1 MSSNSKSRKKVVI
14 EDQIEKPLI
23 KWVGGKS
30 QIIDDVI
37 SQFPSQ
43 INNYH
48 EPFVGGGSVLL
59 ALLSRVKSNFIVMN
73 GLINAY
79 DSNRRLINFYRNIQY
94 RANEFISAMKDMILE
109 FKECPDKISNSS
121 EQVNR
126 NPVNSKEALSCKE
139 SYYYWCRSLY
149 NKLQDSDDSVYCS
162 VLFLFLNKTCFR
174 GVYRVGPNGFNV
186 PYGHNKNPSFID
198 EEHVLRVSELFQF
211 VNFIHSDFKHS
222 IPILNHQPGDF
233 VYLDPPYAP
242 ENSKSFVG
250 YTAEGFTIDDHKKLF
265 NLCKNLKLLRV
276 NFLLSNADVELVRE
290 SFPTSDYF
298 VVQITCKRAIN
309 SKNPSA
315 KTEEV
320 LIQPIRL

>member
-1 MSSNSKSRKKVVI
+1 MSSNSASRKKVII
-14 EDQIEKPLI
+14 EDYIEKPLI
-23 KWVGGKS
+23 KWVGGKT
-30 QIIDDVI
+30 QIIDDI
-37 SQFPSQ
+37 MSHFPSQ

-59 ALLSRVKSNFIVMN
+59 ALLSRVKSGYIVIN

-79 DSNRRLINFYRNIQY
+79 DSNTRLINFYKNIQY
-94 RANEFISAMKDMILE
+94 KANEFIAKMKSMIAE
-109 FKECPDKISNSS
+109 FKNCPDTLVDSS
-121 EQVNR
+121 QQVNR
-126 NPVNSKEALSCKE
+126 NPINATEAMTCKE

-149 NKLQDSDDSVYCS
+149 NKLQDDDSSIYCS

-198 EEHVLRVSELFQF
+198 EEHVLRVSELFKF
-211 VNFIHSDFKHS
+211 VNFIRSDFKGS
-222 IPILNHQPGDF
+222 IPILNGRPDDF

-250 YTAEGFTIDDHKKLF
+250 YTADGFTIEDHKRLFKL
-265 NLCKNLKLLRV
+265 CRELKSIKV

-290 SFPTSDYF
+290 SFPTSDYL

-320 LIQPIRL
+320 LIQPLR